1 MNAIIPYAMWACFII
16 GGLGILAIIGFGIRN
31 LTYGKMSSGSV
42 IVMVIPLA
50 IWLVLGLVIGEWVR
64 ASLLAVMV
72 AGGLAVLALVYTG
85 IRRFILQ

>member
-31 LTYGKMSSGSV
+31 LSYGKMSSGSV
-42 IVMVIPLA
+42 IVMVIPLS

-64 ASLLAVMV
+64 ASRLAVMV